1 MKKLITFLLIL
12 FSIKTFAETTQPALT
27 LPSVTFPLEI
37 INKRIEE
44 KPPLKPPEKLQL
56 KEKIQIKLFT
66 EDIDPIP
73 PYYIQLP
80 IFDIKKPKS
89 FFGLPRENAL
99 VSSAID
105 DLFNKRY
112 FSAEEKLL
120 SAIKVTKDKPETGK
134 AFYILGI
141 IEHRLGNIQASY
153 KYLKKAC
160 EFDKPFY
167 EKDFACFSA
176 AIVATQLGNVLEAEK
191 YLEKTTLDNENILF
205 WKGVLYLLKG
215 NKEKAFSI
223 LSKIPCDNLDINF
236 IDYCRYMKGYIY
248 FWNKDFAKSLEY
260 IKSLKD
266 NKYQKQILVIKGFD
280 YLSLGNL
287 EEAEKVFKAFI
298 EGYGTI
304 DKISDYVIYGL
315 AVIDIKK
322 GRYKD
327 ALEKAG
333 TLETRNKILA
343 QNIYMQLAS
352 AFSEQ
357 GKFEDSFALLQKS
370 LQISPEYKNFLKKK
384 IAVAAYNTGKY
395 KYAYMLMK
403 DIDEPLFKLY
413 TAFTLMKLGNLK
425 EAERYLKEAYEKS
438 SDIEIKKEA
447 LKYLADIYY
456 YANKDDK
463 LLKIVKELA
472 KYDNDYA
479 KNLLGWFFF
488 KKKLYDKALISFT
501 DLYMK
506 AVSAFNS
513 GDLET
518 AERIAKLL
526 NNRKGKF
533 LLAYIYLKKG
543 NIEEA
548 KNILKA
554 LSEGSDDIAR
564 KAAYMYA
571 YIFFSQGD
579 YNQAIKAFQDVINRF
594 PNTKEADRALLKI
607 ANAYYNLGDKEK
619 ARQIYQ
625 EYIQKHANTPE
636 AIEAAYQL
644 ALLEMKGSDQ
654 DVTKQIEEFIKK
666 YPNYPF
672 INLLLVQLAD
682 AYAQKGEY
690 EKAKELYKKVIEK
703 DVEESEYALY
713 KLAYIEFNYG
723 RKGKALVLLREY
735 LNRYPNGKYAIQVRE
750 LLAKAFESFGK
761 YGDAIEV
768 LKQLPRT
775 PENELKLAQL
785 LFKNGDYTEAKSYF
799 EDLYNR
805 FPKMRSDIAY
815 YLGKI
820 QYILGYY
827 QNALKYLNEALRG
840 SDYNHV
846 AESYYLIGMIYKQL
860 GKKEEA
866 LNNIVNVI
874 YLYPEAKDIVQK
886 ARIEAAK
893 LMKELGRRYEASCII
908 KPLLKE
914 DVPLKIRKE
923 ALKLKRTLPACME

>member
-1 MKKLITFLLIL
+1 MKKAIYLFLIF
-12 FSIKTFAETTQPALT
+12 FSFKVFAETTQPSLK
-27 LPSVTFPLEI
+27 LPTVTFPLEI
-37 INKRIEE
+37 INKKIEE
-44 KPPLKPPEKLQL
+44 KPPLQPPEKLQL

-73 PYYIQLP
+73 PYYIDLP
-80 IFDIKKPKS
+80 IFDIRKPKS

-99 VSSAID
+99 ISSAID
-105 DLFNKRY
+105 DLFNEKY
-112 FSAEEKLL
+112 FSAKENLL
-120 SAIKVTKDKPETGK
+120 SAIEKIKDKPETGK
-134 AFYILGI
+134 AYYLLGI
-141 IEHRLGNIQASY
+141 IEHRLGNIQDSY

-160 EFDKPFY
+160 LFNKPFY

-176 AIVATQLGNVLEAEK
+176 AVVATQLGNVLEAEK
-191 YLEKTTLDNENILF
+191 FLEKTTLDNENIHF
-205 WKGVLYLLKG
+205 WKGILLLLKG
-215 NKEKAFSI
+215 NKKQAFDT
-223 LSKIPCDNLDINF
+223 LSKISCDSLDIRF
-236 IDYCRYMKGYIY
+236 IDYCKYIKGYIY
-248 FWNKDFAKSLEY
+248 FWKKDFAKSLEY
-260 IKSLKD
+260 IKSLKN

-280 YLSLGNL
+280 YLSLGDL
-287 EEAEKVFKAFI
+287 DKAEKAFKEFI

-315 AVIDIKK
+315 AIIDIKK
-322 GRYKD
+322 GKYED
-327 ALEKAG
+327 ALDKAG

-343 QNIYMQLAS
+343 QNLYMQIAS
-352 AFSEQ
+352 ALSEQ

-370 LQISPEYKNFLKKK
+370 LQVSPKYKDFLKKK
-384 IAVAAYNTGKY
+384 IAIAAYNTGKY
-395 KYAYMLMK
+395 EYAYKLMK
-403 DIDEPLFKLY
+403 DIKDPAFKLY
-413 TAFTLMKLGNLK
+413 TAFTLMKLNKLK
-425 EAERYLKEAYEKS
+425 EAEKYLKEAYNKAK
-438 SDIEIKKEA
+438 DDEIKKEA
-447 LKYLADIYY
+447 LKYLADLYY
-456 YANKDDK
+456 YANEDEKF
-463 LLKIVKELA
+463 LNIVKQLA
-472 KYDNDYA
+472 GYDENYA

-506 AVSAFNS
+506 AVSAFNNN
-513 GDLET
+513 DLDT
-518 AERIAKLL
+518 AERLVQQL

-554 LSEGSDDIAR
+554 LSEGNDEIAP

-579 YNQAIKAFQDVINRF
+579 YNQAIQAFQDVINRF

-644 ALLEMKGSDQ
+644 ALLEMKGNDQ
-654 DVTKQIEEFIKK
+654 NVTQQIEEFIKK

-682 AYAQKGEY
+682 AYAQKGDY
-690 EKAKELYKKVIEK
+690 EKAKQLYKRVIEK
-703 DVEESEYALY
+703 EVSESEYALY
-713 KLAYIEFNYG
+713 KLAYVELNHG
-723 RKGKALVLLREY
+723 RKGEALVLLREY
-735 LNRYPNGKYAIQVRE
+735 LNKYPNGKYAVQVRE

-785 LFKNGDYTEAKSYF
+785 LFKNGDYTEAKSLF

-846 AESYYLIGMIYKQL
+846 AESYYLIGMIYKKL

-893 LMKELGRRYEASCII
+893 LMKELGRRYEASCIL

-914 DVPLKIRKE
+914 DTPIKIKKE